1 MKLLLLLA
9 CFLGLSLN
17 VTANTAL
24 DSLLAE
30 LDQTIKSHSSY
41 EKQKENRISDL
52 KNRLTKVTNPSS
64 AAYGLT
70 QLLYE
75 EYRAYQCDS
84 AILYLNRCV
93 DMAEYLRDAIRK
105 YTDMLQLAY
114 LMSSS
119 GMYKESIDVLESI
132 DRAALPENLMKQY
145 YVSQLRVYG
154 ELGFYT
160 QDKKKSGRYSAIA
173 QAYRDSLLRLLP
185 DSSDYALSLKEE
197 SMRYYSPLDA
207 LKINDLL
214 IAKLQQGTHDYA
226 ITAWRRAMIFS
237 ELKDAESAK
246 YWFAASALSDIRS
259 VVKDHASL
267 WTLARMLYNEGDID
281 RAYTYIRFSWSESV
295 FYNARLRNLQSA
307 IILSLIDDT
316 YQIKMNQKNQKLQ
329 TQLLLIAFISVVL
342 LVATYLIF
350 RQTRRLS
357 VARRRL
363 QDTNRQLHLLNTEL
377 NSVNANLQESN
388 VNLQESNQIKE
399 EYIGRFLKLCS
410 TYIGNLD
417 TYRKMVNRKI
427 MNGQIDEL
435 LVRNRS
441 QDDLEKAL
449 KELYA
454 YFDEAFLH
462 FYPTFVDQVNE
473 LLQTPIVMEE
483 KEILNT
489 ELRILALIRLGIDN
503 SVQIAD
509 FLHYSLNTIYNYRAK
524 MKNRAIGNRDE
535 FENQVRLIK

>member
-1 MKLLLLLA
+1 MKHLLLIACLLGVA
-9 CFLGLSLN
+9 LN
-17 VTANTAL
+17 VEGKSAL
-24 DSLLAE
+24 DSLLIE
-30 LDQTIKSHSSY
+30 LDQTVKNHISY
-41 EKQKENRISDL
+41 EKHKENRISDL
-52 KNRLTKVTNPSS
+52 KNRLAKIQSPSS
-64 AAYGLT
+64 IAYDLT
-70 QLLYE
+70 QQLYE

-84 AILYLNRCV
+84 ALLYLNKCIEI
-93 DMAEYLRDAIRK
+93 AEYLRDNTRK
-105 YTDMLQLAY
+105 YADMLQLAY
-114 LMSSS
+114 LMGSS

-132 DRAALPENLMKQY
+132 DRPILPEDLLEQY
-145 YVSQLRVYG
+145 YSAQLRVYG

-160 QDKKKSGRYSAIA
+160 QDKKKSGYYSGIA
-173 QAYRDSLLRLLP
+173 QTYKDSLLTLLP

-197 SMRYYSPLDA
+197 SIRYQKPLDA

-214 IAKLQQGTHDYA
+214 IEKLQAGTHDYA
-226 ITAWRRAMIFS
+226 IAAWRRAMIFS
-237 ELKDAESAK
+237 QLQNPEGTK
-246 YWFAASALSDIRS
+246 YWFAQSALSDIQS
-259 VVKDHASL
+259 VIKDHASL
-267 WTLARMLYNEGDID
+267 WMLARILYYEGDID

-307 IILSLIDDT
+307 VILSLIDDT
-316 YQIKMNQKNQKLQ
+316 YQIKMTQKNQKLQ
-329 TQLLLIAFISVVL
+329 NYLILVAFISVIL
-342 LVATYLIF
+342 LIATYLIF

-363 QDTNRQLHLLNTEL
+363 QDTNQQLIDLNAEL
-377 NSVNANLQESN
+377 NNVNAH
-388 VNLQESNQIKE
+388 LQESNQIKE

-410 TYIGNLD
+410 TYIENLD

-435 LVRNRS
+435 LAQNRS

-449 KELYA
+449 EELYA

-462 FYPTFVDQVNE
+462 FYPSFVEQVNF
-473 LLQTPIVMEE
+473 LLQTPIVLDE

-503 SVQIAD
+503 SLQIAD
-509 FLHYSLNTIYNYRAK
+509 FLHYSINTIYNYRAK

>member
-1 MKLLLLLA
+1 MKRLLFITCLLGVA
-9 CFLGLSLN
+9 LN
-17 VTANTAL
+17 AKSKSAL
-24 DSLLAE
+24 DSLLVE
-30 LDQTIKSHSSY
+30 LDQTVKNHISY
-41 EKQKENRISDL
+41 EKHKENRITDL
-52 KNRLTKVTNPSS
+52 KNRLAKIPNSS
-64 AAYGLT
+64 SGAYDLT
-70 QLLYE
+70 QQLYG

-84 AILYLNRCV
+84 ALLYLNKCIEI
-93 DMAEYLRDAIRK
+93 AEYLRDNTRK
-105 YTDMLQLAY
+105 YADMLQLAY
-114 LMSSS
+114 LMGSS

-132 DRAALPENLMKQY
+132 DRMALPEDLLEQY
-145 YVSQLRVYG
+145 YSAQQRVYG

-160 QDKKKSGRYSAIA
+160 QDKKKSGYYSGVA
-173 QAYRDSLLRLLP
+173 QTYKDSLLTLLP

-197 SMRYYSPLDA
+197 SMRYYNPLGA
-207 LKINDLL
+207 LTINDLL
-214 IAKLQQGTHDYA
+214 IAKLQAGTHDYA
-226 ITAWRRAMIFS
+226 IAAWRRAMIFS
-237 ELKDAESAK
+237 QLQNPENAK
-246 YWFAASALSDIRS
+246 YWFAQSAASDIQS
-259 VVKDHASL
+259 VIKDHASL
-267 WTLARMLYNEGDID
+267 WMLARILYHEGDID

-307 IILSLIDDT
+307 VILSLIDDT
-316 YQIKMNQKNQKLQ
+316 YQIKMTQKNQKLQ
-329 TQLLLIAFISVVL
+329 NQLVLVAIISVIL

-363 QDTNRQLHLLNTEL
+363 QDTNQQLKDLNAEL
-377 NSVNANLQESN
+377 NNVNAHLQESN
-388 VNLQESNQIKE
+388 INLQESNQIKE

-410 TYIGNLD
+410 TYIENLD
-417 TYRKMVNRKI
+417 IYRKMVNRKI

-435 LVRNRS
+435 LAQNRS

-449 KELYA
+449 EELYA

-462 FYPTFVDQVNE
+462 FYPTFVEQVNA
-473 LLQTPIVMEE
+473 LLQTPIMLNE

-509 FLHYSLNTIYNYRAK
+509 FLHYSINTIYNYRAK